1 MCSEIS
7 YMFKRCPVLARQH
20 GNSFR
25 GKIEESRLCP
35 ELDSFRRQLW
45 GDSSFTMPKALA
57 PRHSD
62 LCFASLRDQPLI
74 AIYCHNKGSK
84 DFGAR
89 DTGCHT
95 LPRIPKNGPVRKTCW
110 ASQSFLVLEHLKP
123 WQLVL
128 NHKLQW
134 WRMRTSLH
142 QTWLMAWLS
151 SVMRLTWLTWAVEP
165 ALWQPARPK
174 EGKSHFL
181 WWTCRRRK
189 FWQLLPVARMMWW
202 LDGFKHVQT
211 FLISPSILMYLDY
224 HWLSLM
230 WL

>member
-1 MCSEIS
+1 MAWESQLPLQATGSQRSLESTAAGSGCINSLTLFKYVSIYLSTCFIDTFIVAMCSEIS

-128 NHKLQW
+128 NHKLQ
-134 WRMRTSLH
+134 
-142 QTWLMAWLS
+142 
-151 SVMRLTWLTWAVEP
+151 
-165 ALWQPARPK
+165 
-174 EGKSHFL
+174 
-181 WWTCRRRK
+181 
-189 FWQLLPVARMMWW
+189 
-202 LDGFKHVQT
+202 
-211 FLISPSILMYLDY
+211 
-224 HWLSLM
+224 
-230 WL
+230 